1 MVGGGL
7 TAVGPAV
14 WHVPKILV
22 MQKRPGNLVNSVLPT
37 FACAPPLI
45 YIPVVTTVTVVP
57 DKPRGTGRAQRGERT
72 PATREK
78 PLRQLTKKFVSFM
91 KKEDGPTAVEYA
103 VMLAL
108 IIVVCIAAIT
118 TLGSNA
124 NNTFSSV
131 ATKAAPAGGS

>member
-1 MVGGGL
+1 M
-7 TAVGPAV
+7 
-14 WHVPKILV
+14 
-22 MQKRPGNLVNSVLPT
+22 
-37 FACAPPLI
+37 
-45 YIPVVTTVTVVP
+45 
-57 DKPRGTGRAQRGERT
+57 
-72 PATREK
+72 
-78 PLRQLTKKFVSFM
+78 RQIAKKFVEFV

-131 ATKAAPAGGS
+131 AAKTAPAGGAS